1 MPMVRLTILS
11 VENLGGSN
19 ILGTS
24 YNWHW
29 FVLGHA
35 TLLAW
40 RSSCPC
46 SSFGCRSAGHQL
58 LLTNDCTG
66 TIYKEDWEILDR
78 CHQPGG
84 DPSWAKFQC
93 NSSHVIRDWYGD
105 ESCATAH
112 STVGSQVLS
121 SSVGSCDNNGKM
133 FKCGPLPATKVRL
146 QMYFGSCAN
155 AVDNVQAELVR
166 ATGCRA
172 KGAAGALSSEKWE
185 VSDGVTT
192 LTEYSTSD
200 CSGTADTTTSFSCS
214 TCGTT
219 GGTEYRPYSCPSTTS
234 TTGATSTAGATI
246 DHAISATAVP
256 FVGLIF
262 GFMFHLDFWEPGR
275 RAERSEHT
283 IMLQCDH
290 ERVFSLGR
298 GMQVLVIFP
307 G

>member
-1 MPMVRLTILS
+1 MILYIILHFAHLGISTFSKCRRCVLILS
-11 VENLGGSN
+11 VAILEAQTFWELPTTGIDSSLVMQLSWLGAALVLAAASDVEVQV
-19 ILGTS
+19 TS
-24 YNWHW
+24 YYEN
-29 FVLGHA
+29 
-35 TLLAW
+35 T
-40 RSSCPC
+40 
-46 SSFGCRSAGHQL
+46 
-58 LLTNDCTG
+58 DCTG

-112 STVGSQVLS
+112 GTVGSQVLS

-192 LTEYSTSD
+192 LMEYSTSD
-200 CSGTADTTTSFSCS
+200 CSGTADSTTSFSCS
-214 TCGTT
+214 TCGKT

-262 GFMFHLDFWEPGR
+262 GFMFHLDF
-275 RAERSEHT
+275 
-283 IMLQCDH
+283 
-290 ERVFSLGR
+290 
-298 GMQVLVIFP
+298 
-307 G
+307 